1 MTNQMTKKMT
11 KKHKFYFL
19 FIGIFVSIS
28 LLFNGCKNKTSSMEV
43 KSASEFEV
51 LLNVLENN
59 GDYVNSDKFPS
70 NIDASLVYQ
79 NIDKNFL
86 IIDIRD
92 EDAYNNGH
100 IKGAFNIKPDSLM
113 SFFEN
118 VIEPN
123 SFDSI
128 VMVCDI
134 GVRSAFV
141 TSILR
146 LLGYN
151 NVFSMKFGMCAWH
164 SNYADAL
171 WLKSVSSKPENEL
184 EVADNPLPQKLSYP
198 QINTGESVPYKI
210 LRARADTIL
219 ADTIKKYFVSIDDV
233 SKNYLKYFI
242 VKYGFENNSN
252 LGQLKGA
259 YQFLPKKSL
268 NSKTDLF
275 KLPTDKPI
283 LVYCYTGT
291 KSSFVVAYLRIL
303 GYDAYSLKYGANGF
317 MYNVMLKNFPDNV
330 FTKQNVYNF
339 PLEFSQSVPTLNQQS
354 NPVALKVKGG
364 C

>member
-1 MTNQMTKKMT
+1 MIKKNNL
-11 KKHKFYFL
+11 YFL

-43 KSASEFEV
+43 KSASEFDV
-51 LLNVLENN
+51 LLSYLENN
-59 GDYVNSDKFPS
+59 GDYVNSVNVPS

-92 EDAYNNGH
+92 EDSYNNGH
-100 IKGAFNIKPDSLM
+100 IKGAFNIKPDSLL

-123 SFDSI
+123 SFDTI

-141 TSILR
+141 TSIFR

-171 WLKSVSSKPENEL
+171 WLKAVSSKLENEL
-184 EVADNPLPQKLSYP
+184 QVAENPLPKKLSYP
-198 QINTGESVPYKI
+198 EIKTGKTNPYKI

-219 ADTIKKYFVSIDDV
+219 ADTLKKFFVSIDDV
-233 SKNYLKYFI
+233 SKDYSKYFI
-242 VKYGFENNSN
+242 VKYWPDNFNN

-259 YQFLPKKSL
+259 YQFSPRKSL

-291 KSSFVVAYLRIL
+291 HSSFIVAFLRIL

-317 MYNVMLKNFPDNV
+317 MYDTMLKNISDHV

-339 PLEFSQSVPTLNQQS
+339 PLESSQSVPSLNQQS